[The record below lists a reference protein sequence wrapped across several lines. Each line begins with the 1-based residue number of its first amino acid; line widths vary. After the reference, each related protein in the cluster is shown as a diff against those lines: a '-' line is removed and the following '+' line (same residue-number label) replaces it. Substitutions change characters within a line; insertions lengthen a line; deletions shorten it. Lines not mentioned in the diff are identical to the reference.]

1 MTSEDSNTFLIHRMK
16 KVEGEI
22 SHSDELQKSEVIMKI
37 ECEGEDEKEGWLE
50 TIKEEI
56 EKLRSMAFS
65 LSYEL

>member
-1 MTSEDSNTFLIHRMK
+1 MTSEDSKTFVIQRMK

-22 SHSDELQKSEVIMKI
+22 SHSDELQKSEVVMKI
-37 ECEGEDEKEGWLE
+37 ECEGEDEKEEWVK